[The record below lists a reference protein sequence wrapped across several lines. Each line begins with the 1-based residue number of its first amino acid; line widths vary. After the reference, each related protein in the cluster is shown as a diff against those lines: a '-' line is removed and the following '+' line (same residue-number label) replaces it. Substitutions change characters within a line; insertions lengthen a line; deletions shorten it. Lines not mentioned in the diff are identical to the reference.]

1 MESLAYIATTDDI
14 LSSKFFFQHLYTH
27 NLSCFSVNHVFL
39 LTLIGFMEIVC
50 VLQAHGEFL
59 VSLCLV
65 VVICHDSFKK
75 VIVVVKVPGCGT

>member
-1 MESLAYIATTDDI
+1 
-14 LSSKFFFQHLYTH
+14 
-27 NLSCFSVNHVFL
+27 
-39 LTLIGFMEIVC
+39 MEIVC

-75 VIVVVKVPGCGT
+75 VIVVVKVPGCGTWGKVACKSNETDTKRRCLLTWVLKSLALHSDQMTM

>member
-1 MESLAYIATTDDI
+1 
-14 LSSKFFFQHLYTH
+14 
-27 NLSCFSVNHVFL
+27 
-39 LTLIGFMEIVC
+39 MEIVC

-75 VIVVVKVPGCGT
+75 VIVVVKVPGCGTWRTVACKSNETDTKRCLLTWVLKSLALHSDQMAM